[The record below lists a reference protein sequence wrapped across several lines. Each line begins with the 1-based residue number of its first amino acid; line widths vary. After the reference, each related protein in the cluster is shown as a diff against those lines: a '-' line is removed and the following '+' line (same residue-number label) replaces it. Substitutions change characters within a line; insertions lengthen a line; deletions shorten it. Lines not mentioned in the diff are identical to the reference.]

1 MTKLHEI
8 AEEFLAALNQD
19 VAITFRPLIYRDGS
33 ASYTLKKDGTLW
45 CMDAATGDECD
56 VTTSSLLLLEV
67 LENLQAIHNGFRVA
81 AAIAQVQQEARD
93 RHAERVRKAMD
104 AAEDW
109 LKLRRGRK

>member
-1 MTKLHEI
+1 MTTLHETVQK
-8 AEEFLAALNQD
+8 FLTALDQD

-45 CMDAATGDECD
+45 RMD
-56 VTTSSLLLLEV
+56 VTTNSLLLLEV

-109 LKLRRGRK
+109 LKLRRARK